1 MPLLNTIHKM
11 GMLPG
16 DVDTLRCRRSPVT
29 GAGFGSR
36 SRFYWSYNCHG

>member
-16 DVDTLRCRRSPVT
+16 GVDTLRCHRSPAT
-29 GAGFGSR
+29 GARFGSR
-36 SRFYWSYNCHG
+36 SRFFLGAL